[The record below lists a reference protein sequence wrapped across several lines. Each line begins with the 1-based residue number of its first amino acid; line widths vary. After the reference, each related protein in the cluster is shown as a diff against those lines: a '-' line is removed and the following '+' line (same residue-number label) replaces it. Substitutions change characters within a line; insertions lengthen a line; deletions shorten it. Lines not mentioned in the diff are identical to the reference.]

1 MVLSEMLGLRPD
13 PAGRRLI
20 VSPSFPSWLRVVTIN
35 GIEALGR
42 QFTLTV
48 RRDNEDY
55 VVECDGPI
63 ARTDRLNSW
72 KQSVS

>member
-20 VSPSFPSWLRVVTIN
+20 VAPSFPSWLRVVTIN

-55 VVECDGPI
+55 VIECDGPI
-63 ARTDRLNSW
+63 ARTDRLTSW